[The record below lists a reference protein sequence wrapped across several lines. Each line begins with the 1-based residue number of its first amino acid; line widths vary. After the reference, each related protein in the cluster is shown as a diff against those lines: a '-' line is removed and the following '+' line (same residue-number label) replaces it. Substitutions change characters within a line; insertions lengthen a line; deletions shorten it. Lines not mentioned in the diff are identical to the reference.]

1 MHAFVTGG
9 SGYVGRNLVRALVQR
24 GDSVRALVR
33 SAGSARVVTELGAA
47 PAMGEL
53 DDAAAMQR
61 GMAGCDT
68 VFHAAAEVGE
78 WGPRERFWRVNVTG
92 TANALAAARAAG
104 VKTFVHVGTEAAL
117 CDGASL
123 VDLDETRPLPERPL
137 PRYPQTKNEAEKLV
151 RAANSADMRTVVV
164 RPRFIWGN
172 DDTSVLA
179 LLAGAVKAGRFMWID
194 GGRYP
199 TSTTHVDNV
208 CEGLL
213 LAAEKG
219 RGGEAYFV
227 TDGAPV
233 ELREF
238 VTRLLATRGVD
249 PGGKSVPRGV
259 ALLFARVAEWIWDA
273 FGIASPPPAQRVAVH
288 LFGEPVTV
296 NDAKARRELG
306 YRGLTSREQGLAR
319 LVPTGPQAVGQAAGE
334 PGRA

>member
-1 MHAFVTGG
+1 MKAFVTGG
-9 SGYVGRNLVRALVQR
+9 SGYLGRNLIRYLKRHGHAVRAL
-24 GDSVRALVR
+24 AR
-33 SAGSARVVTELGAA
+33 SPAAAEVVGALGAEA
-47 PAMGEL
+47 AMGEL
-53 DDAAAMQR
+53 EDAGALER

-68 VFHAAAEVGE
+68 VFHAAAEVSE
-78 WGPRERFWRVNVTG
+78 WGPREAYWRANVEG
-92 TANALAAARAAG
+92 TRKALDAARMAG

-117 CDGASL
+117 CDGTPL
-123 VDLDETRPLPERPL
+123 LDLDETRPLPAQPL
-137 PRYPQTKNEAEKLV
+137 PRYPETKAEAERLV
-151 RAANSADMRTVVV
+151 RAANSAQLRTVVV

-179 LLAGAVKAGRFMWID
+179 ALVAAVEQGRFMWMG

-238 VTRLLATRGVD
+238 VSKLLATQGVD
-249 PGGKSVPRGV
+249 PGRRSVPRAV
-259 ALLFARVAEWIWDA
+259 VLALARVSEWVWDT
-273 FGIASPPPAQRVAVH
+273 FGLGGNPPATRLAVH

-306 YRGLTSREQGLAR
+306 YVGKVTREAGLATVAK
-319 LVPTGPQAVGQAAGE
+319 LT
-334 PGRA
+334 

>member
-1 MHAFVTGG
+1 MKAFVTGG
-9 SGYVGRNLVRALVQR
+9 SGFVGRNLIRHLRARDDQV
-24 GDSVRALVR
+24 SALVR
-33 SAGSARVVTELGAA
+33 SSGSARIVTELGAA
-47 PAMGEL
+47 PALGDL
-53 DDAAAMQR
+53 DDVAALQR

-68 VFHAAAEVGE
+68 VFHAAAEVSE
-78 WGPRERFWRVNVTG
+78 WAPREQFQRVNVTG

-104 VKTFVHVGTEAAL
+104 VRTFVHVGTEAAL
-117 CDGASL
+117 CDGTPL
-123 VDLDETRPLPERPL
+123 VDVDETRPLPAKPL
-137 PRYPQTKNEAEKLV
+137 PRYPQTKNAAERLV
-151 RAANSADMRTVVV
+151 VAANAPELRTVVV

-179 LLAGAVKAGRFMWID
+179 LLAGAVRAGRFMWVD

-227 TDGAPV
+227 TDGPPV

-238 VTRLLATRGVD
+238 VTQLLATRGVV
-249 PGGKSVPRGV
+249 PASRSVPHAV
-259 ALLFARVAEWIWDA
+259 ALAFAAVAEWIWDTLRLR
-273 FGIASPPPAQRVAVH
+273 SPPPAQRVAVR

-306 YRGLTSREQGLAR
+306 YRGAVSRETGLAR
-319 LVPTGPQAVGQAAGE
+319 LAPTGPQPVA
-334 PGRA
+334 

>member
-1 MHAFVTGG
+1 MQAFVTGG
-9 SGYVGRNLVRALVQR
+9 SGYVGRNLIRALVQR

-33 SAGSARVVTELGAA
+33 SPASARVVADLGAA
-47 PAMGEL
+47 PAMGDL
-53 DDAAAMQR
+53 DDVAAMQR
-61 GMAGCDT
+61 GMAGCDA

-78 WGPRERFWRVNVTG
+78 WGPRARFWRVNVTG

-117 CDGASL
+117 CDGTPL
-123 VDLDETRPLPERPL
+123 VDLDESRPLPAHPL

-151 RAANSADMRTVVV
+151 RAANSPELRTVVV

-194 GGRYP
+194 GGHYP

-213 LAAEKG
+213 VAAAMG

-227 TDGAPV
+227 TDGPPV
-233 ELREF
+233 ELRQF
-238 VTRLLATRGVD
+238 VTQLLATRGVD

-259 ALLFARVAEWIWDA
+259 ALLFARIAEWIWDTC
-273 FGIASPPPAQRVAVH
+273 GIASPPPAQRVAIH

-296 NDAKARRELG
+296 SDAKARGELG
-306 YRGLTSREQGLAR
+306 YVGRTSREQGLAR
-319 LVPTGPQAVGQAAGE
+319 LAAVLVRE
-334 PGRA
+334 N